1 MELTTKGQDI
11 MAKMASEHADLNTAP
26 TFDDLQKELEDLVK
40 AEHPEETLA
49 MTYTRCYGILLA
61 NITTEQM
68 TAIVNRKKRFV

>member
-1 MELTTKGQDI
+1 

-26 TFDDLQKELEDLVK
+26 TFSDLQRELEDLVK